1 MVRTRWLWISGVY
14 PTLSLRG
21 REASENTSESKK
33 LSTAQTKCGVYKL
46 GWGRGMI
53 GGVKNPKLKS
63 LKLNQK
69 YARQ

>member
-1 MVRTRWLWISGVY
+1 LWIS
-14 PTLSLRG
+14 
-21 REASENTSESKK
+21 
-33 LSTAQTKCGVYKL
+33 GVYKL

-69 YARQ
+69 YGKRKI